1 MIFQTPLVTGRL
13 ERRYKRFLADV
24 TLDDGRFIT
33 ASVPN
38 TGSMLGLSAPGSRV
52 WLSVSDAPHR
62 KYAHTLQIVEADN
75 TPVGVNT
82 GLRNRIGEGATVEG
96 LIPPLSACSTP

>member
-1 MIFQTPLVTGRL
+1 MLFTTPLVTGRL

-38 TGSMLGLSAPGSRV
+38 TGSMLGLTTPGSRV
-52 WLSVSDAPHR
+52 WLSVSDAPNR
-62 KYAHTLQIVEADN
+62 KYPIRFRSLKPTTHLLGSIRVCPTKLQKKQFYQA
-75 TPVGVNT
+75 
-82 GLRNRIGEGATVEG
+82 
-96 LIPPLSACSTP
+96 